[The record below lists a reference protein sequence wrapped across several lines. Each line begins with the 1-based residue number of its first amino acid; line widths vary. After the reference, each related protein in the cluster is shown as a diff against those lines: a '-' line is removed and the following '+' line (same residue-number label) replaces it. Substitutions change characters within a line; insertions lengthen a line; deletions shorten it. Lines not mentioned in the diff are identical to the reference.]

1 MAMERSRKP
10 KAYIESATIY
20 NTMDESNQWIP
31 LTIVKGSWVLLQAR
45 RRKRRHTNEFLT
57 SWKGRVK
64 DFKLAEN
71 RKTVKEVLI
80 QHVYMHKELRLEER
94 PMNLPL
100 HRPNCKLL
108 VLR

>member
-1 MAMERSRKP
+1 MERSRKP
-10 KAYIESATIY
+10 TAYIESATIY

-45 RRKRRHTNEFLT
+45 RRKRRHTNGFLT

-64 DFKLAEN
+64 DFKLVEN

-100 HRPNCKLL
+100 HKPNCKLL